1 MLILLWYRKLLK
13 KMRRNYFT
21 RNLFTLKIYKSI
33 KNSFLFQGDIMDLTK
48 KEVEELQEQIIILYK
63 VIDQNNTFKSF
74 YYQDMDVE
82 MPKSDSNLINELDEL
97 ESADEILRK
106 CIVELEEIKQNKKLE
121 GKKFYE
127 IIAKH
132 DLRDLHEK
140 YGIKEPKDLDKLDIK
155 ELLNLL

>member
-1 MLILLWYRKLLK
+1 
-13 KMRRNYFT
+13 
-21 RNLFTLKIYKSI
+21 
-33 KNSFLFQGDIMDLTK
+33 MDLTE
-48 KEVEELQEQIIILYK
+48 KEVEELQEQIIIIYK

-97 ESADEILRK
+97 ENADEILRK
-106 CIVELEEIKQNKKLE
+106 CIVELEEMKQNKKLE
-121 GKKFYE
+121 DKIFYK
-127 IIAKH
+127 IIAGY
-132 DLRDLHEK
+132 DLRDLYGK